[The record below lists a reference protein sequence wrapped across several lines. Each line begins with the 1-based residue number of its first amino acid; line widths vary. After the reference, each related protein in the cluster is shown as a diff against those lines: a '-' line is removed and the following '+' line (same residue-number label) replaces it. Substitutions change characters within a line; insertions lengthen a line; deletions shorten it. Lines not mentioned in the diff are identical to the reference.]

1 MGADGLDVLG
11 SGGDVASLASSAIL
25 DEYKVPG

>member
-11 SGGDVASLASSAIL
+11 SGGDVASLAPRTIL
-25 DEYKVPG
+25 DEYEIPG